1 MRFGVEPVR
10 RVVTVLVDPSGATRS
25 AAADPNPWSIALTV
39 FTIAIVLGALSLPR
53 QLALLGEA
61 LAPQGQVALDLHHEA
76 MRSGLTRVILADRL
90 LLSPTL
96 LLAAGLVV
104 LVSEPILSL
113 ADDRRKGLWAI
124 ALLGLAPL
132 LVQEVG
138 ELTLT
143 YLAAPTDPTPG
154 EAVDLANRFV
164 TGPLLFWR
172 GETPA
177 PPWLQILNSRLN
189 LVTLWC
195 VALWAMGLRA
205 LDGGRLQPWHVAV
218 PLTSLG
224 IAGVVTWI
232 GTPLVT
238 AALLG
243 RP

>member
-1 MRFGVEPVR
+1 MRFRVEPVR
-10 RVVTVLVDPSGATRS
+10 RVVTVLVDPAGATHS
-25 AAADPNPWSIALTV
+25 AATDPNPWSIALTV

-61 LAPQGQVALDLHHEA
+61 LAPLGQVALDLHHEA

-90 LLSPTL
+90 LLSPTM

-177 PPWLQILNSRLN
+177 PLWLQILNSRLN

>member
-1 MRFGVEPVR
+1 MRSRVEPVR
-10 RVVTVLVDPSGATRS
+10 RVVTVLVDPAGATRS
-25 AAADPNPWSIALTV
+25 AATDASPWSIALTV
-39 FTIAIVLGALSLPR
+39 FTIAIVLGALALPR
-53 QLALLGEA
+53 QLALLSEA
-61 LAPQGQVALDLHHEA
+61 LAPMGQVALDFHHEA

-90 LLSPTL
+90 VLSPTL
-96 LLAAGLVV
+96 LLAAALVV

-113 ADDRRKGLWAI
+113 ADDRRKGLWTI

-138 ELTLT
+138 ELALT

-154 EAVDLANRFV
+154 ETVGLANRFV

-177 PPWLQILNSRLN
+177 PLWLQILNSRLN
-189 LVTLWC
+189 LITLWC
-195 VALWAMGLRA
+195 VALWVMGLRA
-205 LDGGRLQPWHVAV
+205 LDGGRLQPWQVAV

-224 IAGVVTWI
+224 IAGVVTWV

-238 AALLG
+238 SALLG